1 VPYYNLMKILLVED
15 DPELGNG
22 TRIAL
27 IEQGFDV
34 TWLKTIRDAQYA
46 LAAKLTDMVLLDLG
60 LPDGDGL
67 ALLIEIRREFSTLPI
82 LVITARDSLQNRLA
96 GLDNGADDYL
106 IKPFALSELVSR
118 IHAIARRTYGYLGD
132 TLEVRQLKINEVKM
146 SAALSGRELDL
157 SKTEFAILTL
167 LIKRADKV
175 VTRQFLEEQALS
187 SALNRGSNILD
198 VHISNLRRK
207 IGDDYIRTVRGVGY
221 VIDREINPKAD
232 KQ

>member
-1 VPYYNLMKILLVED
+1 MKILLVED

-67 ALLIEIRREFSTLPI
+67 ALLIEIRREFNTLPV

-132 TLEVRQLKINEVKM
+132 TLEVRQLKINEARM
-146 SAALSGRELDL
+146 SGAINGQELDL

-175 VTRQFLEEQALS
+175 VTRQFLEEQALL
-187 SALNRGSNILD
+187 SALNRGSNTLD
-198 VHISNLRRK
+198 VHISNLRKK

-221 VIDREINPKAD
+221 VIDRETNPKAE